1 MRITISYL
9 EDKTLRVET
18 GGGTKEIEIRS
29 GVAQGSVGGPTIW
42 NIHYDA
48 LLRLILPK
56 DVVLV
61 GYADDVAML
70 MHDEAVA
77 ATIEE
82 LEWKCN
88 ETLQIVRQWMKE
100 HGLKLAQEK
109 IEAVLLTKRRKFEY
123 PKLAL
128 DGHTI
133 QYQGSIR
140 YLGL

>member
-1 MRITISYL
+1 MRVTGSYL
-9 EDKTLRVET
+9 EDRTRMVEMDD
-18 GGGTKEIEIRS
+18 GTKDIQITAA
-29 GVAQGSVGGPTIW
+29 VVQGSVGDPTIW
-42 NIHYDA
+42 NIHYQA

-61 GYADDVAML
+61 GYADDVAMV
-70 MHDEAVA
+70 AVA

-88 ETLQIVRQWMKE
+88 ETLEILSQWMKE

-109 IEAVLLTKRRKFEY
+109 SEVVLVAKRRMFEY
-123 PKLAL
+123 PKHVL

-133 QYQGSIR
+133 
-140 YLGL
+140 